1 MIKKFLNIEIEEP
14 PIELELSVEMR
25 CRDIMESDDIDSIKR
40 YCTHLV
46 RHQMRQDVFLASL
59 LGRLVELEANLV
71 AKEIRKEKFD
81 VNLFKKIVKNI
92 NERNKK
98 KKDFK

>member
-25 CRDIMESDDIDSIKR
+25 CRDIMESDDTDSIKR

-81 VNLFKKIVKNI
+81 INLFKKIVKNI